1 MTEVESIKQIKIK
14 QLENIENNEIEEIER
29 LKQIQLSELNKFEKI
44 KLEGIEHLEQIKISQ
59 IERFKQIKE
68 EEKEKLDDIKNNYI
82 EYYGKL
88 YLEMNNELKIF
99 SKNEM
104 AKLEL
109 IEKDGIEG
117 AEKINNEE
125 IEQHKNNLRQKIKEH
140 KKFLKQ
146 KMVNLATSQK
156 YEIKHFKKRRE
167 TQSTMI
173 GAGPLTNTNKY
184 QNDIKIRVMFRT
196 YNSESNN
203 EVAPP
208 IVIECSLNDKI
219 AQLIEKYNERIWNI
233 SQNTKFIYNNNILS
247 PDLTLEEEELND
259 GCLIKVING

>member
-1 MTEVESIKQIKIK
+1 MTEIESIKQIKVK
-14 QLENIENNEIEEIER
+14 QLENIENNKIEEIER
-29 LKQIQLSELNKFEKI
+29 LNKMKLSELNQFEKI
-44 KLEGIEHLEQIKISQ
+44 KLEEIEHLEQIKISQ
-59 IERFKQIKE
+59 IERFKKIKE
-68 EEKEKLDDIKNNYI
+68 EEKEKLDDIQNNYI
-82 EYYGKL
+82 EYYRKL
-88 YLEMNNELKIF
+88 YFEMNNELKIF
-99 SKNEM
+99 NKNEM

-109 IEKDGIEG
+109 IEKDGIEDQ
-117 AEKINNEE
+117 EKINKEE
-125 IEQHKNNLRQKIKEH
+125 IEHHKNNLRQKIKEH

-146 KMVNLATSQK
+146 KLTNLASSQK
-156 YEIKHFKKRRE
+156 YEIEHFKKRRK

-173 GAGPLTNTNKY
+173 NAGPPTNTNKY

-208 IVIECSLNDKI
+208 IVIECSLNNKI
-219 AQLIEKYNERIWNI
+219 AQLMEKYNERIGNI
-233 SQNTKFIYNNNILS
+233 SQNKKFIYNNNILS